1 MNRPHQLALLGAFAA
16 IYLFWGGTF
25 LAIRYAVADLPP
37 LLTIGLRCAGGA
49 VLLFGWLGLRGRL
62 ERVSAATWATA
73 AVAGALLFLGC
84 HAVMASVEQ
93 RVSSGETALWM
104 TAIPLWLVILDALR
118 ARRRPALSVLI
129 GLGLGA
135 AGVAVLSAGDGLVPE
150 AARDHAAL
158 LACAFA
164 WALGS
169 LVARHGPRPASAT
182 QSTAMQLATGAV
194 FVLAASA
201 ASESWSGIR
210 PTARGTA
217 SLGFLIVCGT
227 ALGLASYT
235 WLLRVTSPAAVGT
248 YAFVNPVIALLLGW
262 GVGDDQ
268 LGWRTALATALVVSA
283 VLVTQWRGLVGPKR
297 FEAPACRGLAAE
309 RAVAA
314 GALARASPGMS
325 EGCARAW

>member
-1 MNRPHQLALLGAFAA
+1 MNRSTRLALLSAFAA

-25 LAIRYAVADLPP
+25 LAIRYAVAELPP

-49 VLLFGWLGLRGRL
+49 ALLFAWLGARGRL
-62 ERVSAATWATA
+62 ERVSAKAWATA
-73 AVAGALLFLGC
+73 ALAGALLFLAC
-84 HAVMASVEQ
+84 HGVMASVEQ

-104 TAIPLWLVILDALR
+104 TAIPLWLVLLDAVR
-118 ARRRPALSVLI
+118 VRRFPALSVVV

-135 AGVAVLSAGDGLVPE
+135 AGVAVLSAGDGLHPE
-150 AARDHAAL
+150 RARDHAAL

-169 LVARHGPRPASAT
+169 LVARHGPRPASAV

-201 ASESWSGIR
+201 VSESWSGVR
-210 PTARGTA
+210 LTVRGTA

-227 ALGLASYT
+227 AIGLASYT
-235 WLLRVTSPAAVGT
+235 WLLRVTTPAAVGT

-262 GVGDDQ
+262 AVGDDQ
-268 LGWRTALATALVVSA
+268 LGGQTVLATALVVSA
-283 VLVTQWRGLVGPKR
+283 VLVPQWRGLFGPR
-297 FEAPACRGLAAE
+297 ASGTPAGGARGVL
-309 RAVAA
+309 RAVPLRA
-314 GALARASPGMS
+314 GELRLASSWIRLS
-325 EGCARAW
+325 